1 MNAPARIARR
11 VVVHGLVQGVAF
23 RYSARHQALDA
34 GVDGWVSNEYDGTV
48 HALFEGS
55 PNAVDQL
62 VAWMHEGPSNAIVE
76 RVDVTKADPEGLRG
90 FQVR

>member
-1 MNAPARIARR
+1 MSAQDRIARR

-23 RYSARHQALDA
+23 RYSARRVALDA

-48 HALFEGS
+48 HALFEGP
-55 PNAVDQL
+55 PNAVDRL
-62 VAWMHEGPSNAIVE
+62 VAWMHEGPSHAIVE
-76 RVDVTKADPEGLRG
+76 QVDVTEADAEGLRG